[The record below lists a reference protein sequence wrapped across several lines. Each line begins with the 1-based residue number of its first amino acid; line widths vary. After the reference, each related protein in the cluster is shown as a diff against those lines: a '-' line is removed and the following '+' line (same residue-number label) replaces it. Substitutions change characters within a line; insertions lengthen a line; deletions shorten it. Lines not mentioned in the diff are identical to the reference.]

1 MLAWTLSG
9 ELKTDAV
16 TASVLPPVD
25 PEDSVDPEDP
35 VDAEDEGWEG
45 VVKDGDSSDELERIS
60 DKLERI
66 SDELERIS
74 DDVDRISDED
84 ERVSD
89 EDERISDEV
98 ESISDEDERISDE
111 DEGISDEVETGERLF
126 AGFVLDVLIVVGPD
140 KIFRFSW
147 GNFQLR
153 IRFRKMW
160 ARV

>member
-25 PEDSVDPEDP
+25 PEDSVDPEEA

-60 DKLERI
+60 D
-66 SDELERIS
+66 ELERIS
-74 DDVDRISDED
+74 DDVDKI
-84 ERVSD
+84 SD

-126 AGFVLDVLIVVGPD
+126 AGFVLDVLIVAGPG
-140 KIFRFSW
+140 KIFRFFL
-147 GNFQLR
+147 GKF
-153 IRFRKMW
+153 FD
-160 ARV
+160 

>member
-45 VVKDGDSSDELERIS
+45 VVKDGDSSDELERIF
-60 DKLERI
+60 DDVERI
-66 SDELERIS
+66 SDEDERIL
-74 DDVDRISDED
+74 DEDERISDED

-98 ESISDEDERISDE
+98 ERISDEEERVSDEDER
-111 DEGISDEVETGERLF
+111 ISDEVETGERLL
-126 AGFVLDVLIVVGPD
+126 AGFVLDVLIVVGPVD
-140 KIFRFSW
+140 SVGHSSPASAW
-147 GNFQLR
+147 
-153 IRFRKMW
+153 
-160 ARV
+160 

>member
-60 DKLERI
+60 D
-66 SDELERIS
+66 DVDRIS
-74 DDVDRISDED
+74 DDVDRISDEN
-84 ERVSD
+84 
-89 EDERISDEV
+89 ERISDEV
-98 ESISDEDERISDE
+98 ESISDEDERNSDE
-111 DEGISDEVETGERLF
+111 DERTSDEVETGERLL
-126 AGFVLDVLIVVGPD
+126 AGFVLDVLIVVGPVD
-140 KIFRFSW
+140 SVGHSSPASAW
-147 GNFQLR
+147 
-153 IRFRKMW
+153 
-160 ARV
+160 

>member
-60 DKLERI
+60 D
-66 SDELERIS
+66 ELERIS
-74 DDVDRISDED
+74 DDVDKI
-84 ERVSD
+84 SD

-126 AGFVLDVLIVVGPD
+126 AGFVLDVLIVVGPG

-147 GNFQLR
+147 GNF
-153 IRFRKMW
+153 
-160 ARV
+160 

>member
-25 PEDSVDPEDP
+25 PEDSVDPEEA

-60 DKLERI
+60 DELERI

-74 DDVDRISDED
+74 DDVDKI
-84 ERVSD
+84 SD

-111 DEGISDEVETGERLF
+111 DEGISDEVETGER
-126 AGFVLDVLIVVGPD
+126 P
-140 KIFRFSW
+140 FS
-147 GNFQLR
+147 GGAIKTVSKSKRPRRRTFGGCGLPP
-153 IRFRKMW
+153 II
-160 ARV
+160 

>member
-1 MLAWTLSG
+1 MVMLAWTLSG

-60 DKLERI
+60 D
-66 SDELERIS
+66 ELERIS
-74 DDVDRISDED
+74 DDVDKI
-84 ERVSD
+84 SD

-126 AGFVLDVLIVVGPD
+126 AGFVLDVLIVAGPG
-140 KIFRFSW
+140 KIFRFFL
-147 GNFQLR
+147 GKF
-153 IRFRKMW
+153 FD
-160 ARV
+160 

>member
-1 MLAWTLSG
+1 MVMLAWTLSG

-60 DKLERI
+60 DELERI

-74 DDVDRISDED
+74 DDVDKI
-84 ERVSD
+84 SD

-126 AGFVLDVLIVVGPD
+126 AGFVLDVLIVAGPG
-140 KIFRFSW
+140 KIFRFFL
-147 GNFQLR
+147 GKF
-153 IRFRKMW
+153 FD
-160 ARV
+160 

>member
-25 PEDSVDPEDP
+25 PEDSVDPEEAVDP
-35 VDAEDEGWEG
+35 EESVDAEDEGWEG
-45 VVKDGDSSDELERIS
+45 VVKDGDS
-60 DKLERI
+60 

-89 EDERISDEV
+89 EDERISDE
-98 ESISDEDERISDE
+98 DERISDV
-111 DEGISDEVETGERLF
+111 DERISDEVETGERLF
-126 AGFVLDVLIVVGPD
+126 AGFVLDVLIVAGPG
-140 KIFRFSW
+140 KIFRFFL
-147 GNFQLR
+147 GKF
-153 IRFRKMW
+153 FD
-160 ARV
+160 

>member
-25 PEDSVDPEDP
+25 PEDSGDPEEA

-60 DKLERI
+60 D
-66 SDELERIS
+66 
-74 DDVDRISDED
+74 DVDRI
-84 ERVSD
+84 SD

-98 ESISDEDERISDE
+98 ESISDEDDRISDVDERISDE
-111 DEGISDEVETGERLF
+111 DERISDEVETGERLL
-126 AGFVLDVLIVVGPD
+126 AGFVLDVLIVAGPG
-140 KIFRFSW
+140 KIFRFFL
-147 GNFQLR
+147 GKF
-153 IRFRKMW
+153 FD
-160 ARV
+160 

>member
-1 MLAWTLSG
+1 MVMLAWTLSG

-25 PEDSVDPEDP
+25 PEDSVDPEEA

-60 DKLERI
+60 D
-66 SDELERIS
+66 
-74 DDVDRISDED
+74 DVDKI
-84 ERVSD
+84 SD

-126 AGFVLDVLIVVGPD
+126 AGFVLDVLIVAGPG
-140 KIFRFSW
+140 KIFRFFL
-147 GNFQLR
+147 GKF
-153 IRFRKMW
+153 FD
-160 ARV
+160 

>member
-25 PEDSVDPEDP
+25 PEDSVDPEEA

-60 DKLERI
+60 D
-66 SDELERIS
+66 ELERIS
-74 DDVDRISDED
+74 DDVDKI
-84 ERVSD
+84 SD

-126 AGFVLDVLIVVGPD
+126 AGFVLDVLIVVGPG
-140 KIFRFSW
+140 KIFRFFL
-147 GNFQLR
+147 GKF
-153 IRFRKMW
+153 FD
-160 ARV
+160 

>member
-25 PEDSVDPEDP
+25 PEDSVDPEEA

-60 DKLERI
+60 D
-66 SDELERIS
+66 
-74 DDVDRISDED
+74 DVDRI
-84 ERVSD
+84 SD

-126 AGFVLDVLIVVGPD
+126 AGFVLDVLIVAGPG
-140 KIFRFSW
+140 KIFRFFL
-147 GNFQLR
+147 GKF
-153 IRFRKMW
+153 FD
-160 ARV
+160 

>member
-25 PEDSVDPEDP
+25 PEDSVDPEEA

-60 DKLERI
+60 DELERI

-74 DDVDRISDED
+74 DDVDKI
-84 ERVSD
+84 SD

-126 AGFVLDVLIVVGPD
+126 AGFVLDVLIVAGPG
-140 KIFRFSW
+140 KIFRFFL
-147 GNFQLR
+147 GKF
-153 IRFRKMW
+153 FD
-160 ARV
+160 

>member
-60 DKLERI
+60 D
-66 SDELERIS
+66 ELERIS
-74 DDVDRISDED
+74 DDVDKI
-84 ERVSD
+84 SD

-126 AGFVLDVLIVVGPD
+126 AGFVLDVLIVAGPG
-140 KIFRFSW
+140 KIFRFFL
-147 GNFQLR
+147 GKF
-153 IRFRKMW
+153 FD
-160 ARV
+160 

>member
-60 DKLERI
+60 DELERI

-74 DDVDRISDED
+74 DDVDKI
-84 ERVSD
+84 SD

-126 AGFVLDVLIVVGPD
+126 AGFVLDVLIVAGPVDSVGHSSPA
-140 KIFRFSW
+140 S
-147 GNFQLR
+147 
-153 IRFRKMW
+153 
-160 ARV
+160 AS

>member
-60 DKLERI
+60 DDVDRISDEDERI
-66 SDELERIS
+66 SDEDE
-74 DDVDRISDED
+74 RISDED

-89 EDERISDEV
+89 EDERISDE
-98 ESISDEDERISDE
+98 DERISDV
-111 DEGISDEVETGERLF
+111 DERISDEVETGERLF
-126 AGFVLDVLIVVGPD
+126 AGFVLDVLIVVGPG
-140 KIFRFSW
+140 KIFIFSW
-147 GNFQLR
+147 GNFS
-153 IRFRKMW
+153 IKNKI
-160 ARV
+160 

>member
-9 ELKTDAV
+9 ELKTEAV

-25 PEDSVDPEDP
+25 PEDSVDPEEA

-60 DKLERI
+60 D
-66 SDELERIS
+66 ELGRIS
-74 DDVDRISDED
+74 DDVDRI
-84 ERVSD
+84 SD

-98 ESISDEDERISDE
+98 ESISDEDERTSDE
-111 DEGISDEVETGERLF
+111 DERISDEVETGERLL
-126 AGFVLDVLIVVGPD
+126 AGFVLVVLIVVGPG

-147 GNFQLR
+147 GNFS
-153 IRFRKMW
+153 IKNKI
-160 ARV
+160 